1 MNEYNGRN
9 SMKQN
14 VHNFC
19 VRSESPVLGGEIPRV
34 WLFKKPATVLL
45 ALVFCCT
52 VANPALAAL
61 APVESRS
68 TSGATTSQPGA
79 SQPIFSGTNKIAA
92 APSTRSGNQSAT
104 NSGYPMTAEDRA
116 AHLTFSQ
123 IENLQRELGEL
134 RGLVETQEHTIKQL
148 KKSQQDLYLDLERR
162 LNQLQNSGQK
172 TTAAASISP
181 TAVNA
186 ASKTAAKPTATGNK
200 ANPASSTAGT
210 TGGSA
215 SAIGATQPAKP
226 AAKPAAKTV
235 SMTVSM
241 KEDPAGSTTG
251 SSASTS
257 GSSKTTAAGIAAKVS
272 AANVDTVNV
281 VAEDVD
287 LESNVIESSSA
298 ASINSSHASKG
309 KLLGEQETY
318 QNAYSFVRSKKYT
331 EAVAGLQDYL
341 RRFQKGEQAPQAHYW
356 LGEVY
361 MVQWQN
367 DKNNMALLEKAAN
380 EFTSITNE
388 YPNHPKTADA
398 LLKLGLIEINKG
410 NQDNA
415 AQYLS
420 EVKSRY
426 PGSAAARIAENR
438 LQQLSAD

>member
-1 MNEYNGRN
+1 
-9 SMKQN
+9 MKQN
-14 VHNFC
+14 LQNFC
-19 VRSESPVLGGEIPRV
+19 VRSEFLVLGREIPRIGF
-34 WLFKKPATVLL
+34 FKKPATALL
-45 ALVFCCT
+45 ALAFCCAG
-52 VANPALAAL
+52 ANSALAAL

-68 TSGATTSQPGA
+68 GSGATSSQPAA
-79 SQPIFSGTNKIAA
+79 SQPIFSGTNKVAA
-92 APSTRSGNQSAT
+92 ASPTRSGNQSAT

-200 ANPASSTAGT
+200 ANPASSAAGT

-215 SAIGATQPAKP
+215 SASGVIQPAKP
-226 AAKPAAKTV
+226 AAK
-235 SMTVSM
+235 TVSM

-257 GSSKTTAAGIAAKVS
+257 GSSKATAAGVAAKVS

-298 ASINSSHASKG
+298 ASINNSHVNKG

-318 QNAYSFVRSKKYT
+318 QNAYSFVRSKKYA

-367 DKNNMALLEKAAN
+367 DKNNLALLEKAAN